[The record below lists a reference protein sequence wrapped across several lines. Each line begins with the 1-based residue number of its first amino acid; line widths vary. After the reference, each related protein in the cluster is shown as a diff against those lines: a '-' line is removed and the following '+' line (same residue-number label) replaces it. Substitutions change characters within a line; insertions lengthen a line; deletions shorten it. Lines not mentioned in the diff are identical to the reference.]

1 MVMTPPPTPT
11 EPAPTE
17 PDSPR
22 RLGPRPLP
30 LHVMTAAWTCLTS
43 FGGYP
48 LLKQGLLPLKAELQD
63 EAEALRAELAQVAPA
78 KFASALT
85 EETRRLLDQLAAGI
99 LAYRRHP
106 YRRTLDTPPTVFNS
120 LSLALSCS
128 AAAKSFASTPALK

>member
-11 EPAPTE
+11 EPAPTDQD
-17 PDSPR
+17 PPR

-63 EAEALRAELAQVAPA
+63 EAEALRA
-78 KFASALT
+78 
-85 EETRRLLDQLAAGI
+85 
-99 LAYRRHP
+99 
-106 YRRTLDTPPTVFNS
+106 
-120 LSLALSCS
+120 
-128 AAAKSFASTPALK
+128 